1 MKVKVDTKN
10 DPQQQGNGFFFLAFT
25 ILVTSLLILVF
36 LMTGDKNLSRIVA
49 TTAVVIILS
58 FYVIFSLYNKPGQS
72 LDPQLQQLSTI
83 ISNRIEQSLSQQL
96 TSQIGE
102 LQKSIPQQLKL
113 LAQVDASPKQSLQIT
128 PNEQN
133 HLMYSHAIRLAKE
146 QVSLDK
152 IVEICGI
159 NRSEAELI
167 LQMHGGGPKI
177 NA

>member
-1 MKVKVDTKN
+1 MKVNAETKKN
-10 DPQQQGNGFFFLAFT
+10 PKQQGNGLFFLAFT
-25 ILVTSLLILVF
+25 VLVTALLILVF

-49 TTAVVIILS
+49 ATTVIIILS
-58 FYVIFSLYNKPGQS
+58 FYVIFSLYNKPDQS

-83 ISNRIEQSLSQQL
+83 ISNRIEHSLSQQL
-96 TSQIGE
+96 TSQIGD

-113 LAQVDASPKQSLQIT
+113 LDQADNSSKQSLQIT
-128 PNEQN
+128 PKEQN

-146 QVSLDK
+146 QVSLEK

>member
-49 TTAVVIILS
+49 ATAVVIILS

>member
-1 MKVKVDTKN
+1 MKVNAETKKE
-10 DPQQQGNGFFFLAFT
+10 PKQQGNGLFFLAFT

-49 TTAVVIILS
+49 ATAAVIILS
-58 FYVIFSLYNKPGQS
+58 FYVIFSLYNKPNQS

-83 ISNRIEQSLSQQL
+83 ISNRIEHSLSQQL
-96 TSQIGE
+96 TSQIGD

-113 LAQVDASPKQSLQIT
+113 LAQADTSPNQSLQIT

-146 QVSLDK
+146 QVSLEK